1 MLQTN
6 YLCRVMLKILFWL
19 FLIGLIYRVVFSYL
33 LPILRM
39 TSAATGQVR
48 HMQEQ
53 MKEMERRMREQPQPK
68 TTRRVNKDGDYIDY
82 EEVA

>member
-1 MLQTN
+1 
-6 YLCRVMLKILFWL
+6 MLKILFWL

-53 MKEMERRMREQPQPK
+53 MKEMERRMREQPQPQPK